1 MNQSLASKWVIGAA
15 LFYFVSLAILFLQL
29 FRASPPPAFY
39 PVSGVGIQD
48 ENGCLHFYGRSLTCQ
63 FNKNQ
68 PYPADCTIDL
78 AGNLLEIQVGRLSL
92 GTSQPYSLTCT
103 AVFNGEPLPCHNDL
117 RHSGRIPP
125 THIFLDEPLNLSATE
140 IKQLRQRF
148 WLENLPEYPYRQGRW
163 IISLFSMGVAIVGF
177 HELFAHQWPTRT
189 KNISLALIGIFAYQI
204 TFVVSFILTAP
215 LWD

>member
-1 MNQSLASKWVIGAA
+1 MMWAARLYFLLLAA
-15 LFYFVSLAILFLQL
+15 LFLLL
-29 FRASPPPAFY
+29 FRASPPPASY

-48 ENGCLHFYGRSLTCQ
+48 GAGYLHFYGRRLDCQ
-63 FNKNQ
+63 FNKKQ
-68 PYPADCTIDL
+68 PYPADCTIEL
-78 AGNLLEIQVGRLSL
+78 AGNLLEIQVSRMSL
-92 GTSQPYSLTCT
+92 GTNQPYSLTCT

-125 THIFLDEPLNLSATE
+125 THIFLDEPLDLSATE

-163 IISLFSMGVAIVGF
+163 IISLFSMVVAIVGF
-177 HELFAHQWPTRT
+177 HELFARQWPART

-204 TFVVSFILTAP
+204 TFVVLFILTAP